1 MGQSKAYKKLSELHY
16 KSFVLLLVPA
26 AGSPTAT
33 LLRLHSGRSPQ
44 SHIHPPKRLGYKLQL
59 RSTSRV

>member
-1 MGQSKAYKKLSELHY
+1 MIMQLIDFKYFFMGQSKAYKKLSELHY

-33 LLRLHSGRSPQ
+33 LLRLHPSHSLQSHRSP
-44 SHIHPPKRLGYKLQL
+44 PFG
-59 RSTSRV
+59 